1 MDAPRSEWALGTLA
15 GAPSRTKKSRSKIAY
30 GNQRAT
36 QRQARSLKCHEQC
49 IVTKDQ
55 QGARSPERPARNAG
69 SIELRLP
76 GSEQRKTVY
85 DQRALTSEK

>member
-1 MDAPRSEWALGTLA
+1 MDVPRSEWALGTLA

-30 GNQRAT
+30 GKQRAM
-36 QRQARSLKCHEQC
+36 QRQARSMKCHEQC

-69 SIELRLP
+69 SIELRLA
-76 GSEQRKTVY
+76 GSEHRKAAN
-85 DQRALTSEK
+85 DQLASTSVK